1 MGEGLGG
8 LGGLILFIIQKFPSL
23 GELKLYWRR
32 DLEGLD
38 SSIINYVA
46 IIFGKLKYIN
56 NNHSFIILYKIILSR
71 NIKDFLIFS
80 SSLLS
85 LKPFLPLPLLTR
97 KHQNHYIKVSTW
109 KTKS

>member
-1 MGEGLGG
+1 MGEG

-71 NIKDFLIFS
+71 LLKISLFSLQVSFLRKAFPS
-80 SSLLS
+80 PPPPNPQTSKSL
-85 LKPFLPLPLLTR
+85 
-97 KHQNHYIKVSTW
+97 Y
-109 KTKS
+109 KS